1 MVEQLIISIQIILI
15 DIVMAADNAIIIGLI
30 AANFAPQ
37 NKKKIIA
44 WGVAGA
50 FVFRIFFAF
59 GTDYM
64 LEYAWIKIVG
74 GLALLWIV
82 YNIRQDLFGKNK
94 IRSPEVKSKEPVS
107 FKTGVYRIL
116 IADITLSFDNVLG
129 VVGAAKDYY
138 YLMITGLLL
147 SVFLVATL
155 ATYFANY
162 IKEHKPF
169 VHVEVKDKVMRR
181 HGIGLPD
188 VIEFFNDVLDYR
200 RKFAIKSE
208 MVFGP
213 NDT

>member
-1 MVEQLIISIQIILI
+1 MLEQFVIAIQIVLI

-37 NKKKIIA
+37 NKRKIIA

-59 GTDYM
+59 GTEYM

-94 IRSPEVKSKEPVS
+94 VRSPEVKSKEPVP

-116 IADITLSFDNVLG
+116 VADITLSFDNVLG
-129 VVGAAKDYY
+129 VVGAAKDY
-138 YLMITGLLL
+138 
-147 SVFLVATL
+147 
-155 ATYFANY
+155 
-162 IKEHKPF
+162 
-169 VHVEVKDKVMRR
+169 
-181 HGIGLPD
+181 
-188 VIEFFNDVLDYR
+188 
-200 RKFAIKSE
+200 
-208 MVFGP
+208 
-213 NDT
+213 

>member
-1 MVEQLIISIQIILI
+1 MF
-15 DIVMAADNAIIIGLI
+15 N
-30 AANFAPQ
+30 NFLLL
-37 NKKKIIA
+37 NFI
-44 WGVAGA
+44 
-50 FVFRIFFAF
+50 FRIFFAF

-64 LEYAWIKIVG
+64 LEYAWIKILG

-94 IRSPEVKSKEPVS
+94 IKSPELKSKEPVS
-107 FKTGVYRIL
+107 FRTGVYRIL

-162 IKEHKPF
+162 NSSNAENFDNVLNFLSEGTISIGKTGNTKF
-169 VHVEVKDKVMRR
+169 SSSKKVSTTGFTLGVDKINAENLTEQQQCAP
-181 HGIGLPD
+181 HFFDALAPGISFGL
-188 VIEFFNDVLDYR
+188 I
-200 RKFAIKSE
+200 
-208 MVFGP
+208 
-213 NDT
+213 

>member
-1 MVEQLIISIQIILI
+1 MLEQLVISIQIILI

-50 FVFRIFFAF
+50 FIFRIFFAF

-74 GLALLWIV
+74 GLLLLWIV
-82 YNIRQDLFGKNK
+82 NNIRQDLFGKNK
-94 IRSPEVKSKEPVS
+94 IRSPQVKSKEPVS
-107 FKTGVYRIL
+107 FRSGVYRIL
-116 IADITLSFDNVLG
+116 VADITLSFDNVLG

-138 YLMITGLLL
+138 HLMIIGLLL

-162 IKEHKPF
+162 IKEHRWLGYVGIF
-169 VHVEVKDKVMRR
+169 VIILVALQLIIGGLINYEILSINEKYEVLFS
-181 HGIGLPD
+181 I
-188 VIEFFNDVLDYR
+188 
-200 RKFAIKSE
+200 
-208 MVFGP
+208 
-213 NDT
+213 